1 MPRVRTEPLAF
12 FLTLIAAL
20 LLLLHQF
27 NLLQPFENIVIAFF
41 SPLQDGLS
49 EALSDVNSAFGG
61 FRDAQEWRKKYE
73 ERQAIV
79 DELLVENARLRE
91 KEKENGELRE
101 LLGFRLANP
110 TYRYQAADVIGRDPN
125 PLVRYVI
132 IDRGSID
139 GLAKNMPV
147 ISARGLVGQISEVN
161 LRSAKAMLITDLA
174 SSVNAIS
181 QETRATGIVQGDLSG
196 ALLMRFIQ
204 QNEKIE
210 KGNIILTSGL
220 GGRFPKRLVIG
231 QVQAI
236 KARDVDMFQTVE
248 LRPSVDFNTL
258 EVVQV
263 ILNFTTGE

>member
-1 MPRVRTEPLAF
+1 
-12 FLTLIAAL
+12 
-20 LLLLHQF
+20 
-27 NLLQPFENIVIAFF
+27 
-41 SPLQDGLS
+41 
-49 EALSDVNSAFGG
+49 
-61 FRDAQEWRKKYE
+61 
-73 ERQAIV
+73 
-79 DELLVENARLRE
+79 
-91 KEKENGELRE
+91 
-101 LLGFRLANP
+101 
-110 TYRYQAADVIGRDPN
+110 
-125 PLVRYVI
+125 
-132 IDRGSID
+132 
-139 GLAKNMPV
+139 MPV